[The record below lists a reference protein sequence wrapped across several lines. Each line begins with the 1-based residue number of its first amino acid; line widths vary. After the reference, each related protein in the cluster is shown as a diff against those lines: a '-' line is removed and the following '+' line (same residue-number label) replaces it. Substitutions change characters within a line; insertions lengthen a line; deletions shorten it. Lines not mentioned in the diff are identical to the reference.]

1 MEADDPHDEEDGTP
15 EPQAPGD
22 VARAETELPL
32 TADELFDFLR
42 DIERLFCLNP
52 HLAIERWLPL
62 EEGVRFVAH
71 NDSNDRPVA
80 VAAWAEI
87 VPAERSIVLRYDS
100 GLKQA
105 TEFRV
110 EAAGDGARLV
120 VTEHYPRIEDA
131 TDPRVAEVDK
141 SLVPWVAALRRH
153 LLARQRWGRLPPLFP
168 LWRWW
173 NERFMLG
180 MPPRSRRIVRL
191 ILWVSVLEFGVFLAA
206 IAVLRAAS

>member
-1 MEADDPHDEEDGTP
+1 MEPNEAHDAEGGIP
-15 EPQAPGD
+15 AGQAPGD

-32 TADELFDFLR
+32 TAGELFDFLH
-42 DIERLFCLNP
+42 DIERLFRLNP

-62 EEGVRFVAH
+62 DEGMRFVAH
-71 NDSNDRPVA
+71 NDSNDRQVA
-80 VAAWAEI
+80 VAAWVEI
-87 VPAERSIVLRYDS
+87 VPAARSIALHYES

-105 TEFRV
+105 TEFGV
-110 EAAGDGARLV
+110 EATDGGARLV
-120 VTEHYPRIEDA
+120 VTERYPRIEDPA
-131 TDPRVAEVDK
+131 DPRVADVDK

-153 LLARQRWGRLPPLFP
+153 LLARRRWGRLPLLFP

-191 ILWVSVLEFGVFLAA
+191 IVWVSALEFAVFLAA
-206 IAVLRAAS
+206 IAVLRVAS